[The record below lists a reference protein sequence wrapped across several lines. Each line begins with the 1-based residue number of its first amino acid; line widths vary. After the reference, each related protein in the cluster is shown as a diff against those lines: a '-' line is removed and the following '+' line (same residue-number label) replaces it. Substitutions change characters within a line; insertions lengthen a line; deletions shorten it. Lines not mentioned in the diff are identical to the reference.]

1 MLKTD
6 RRSKKV
12 ALVAHCLLNQ
22 NAKVN
27 GFAFFP
33 AMVGEVIE
41 LLRKHEYGILQL
53 PCPETIY
60 AGTRRW
66 WCVREQ
72 YDNPGFIRAMRNVL
86 QSVIDQIEE
95 YKKNGYK
102 VILIGLDGSPS
113 CGIRWSGSDDRWG
126 GKPEI
131 APGDYPVV
139 PEKGIFMRTLVE
151 MIEERGLGLPPM
163 IGAGFDMP
171 RFNTEEV
178 VKELDEFL
186 YRCDKQ

>member
-1 MLKTD
+1 MLEKD
-6 RRSKKV
+6 KRAKKV

-33 AMVGEVIE
+33 AMVSEVIDV
-41 LLRKHEYGILQL
+41 LKKHDYGILQL

-66 WCVREQ
+66 WFVRNQ
-72 YDNPGFIRAMRNVL
+72 YDNPGFINLARQILKPIV
-86 QSVIDQIEE
+86 DQVKE
-95 YKKNGYK
+95 YQNNGFK
-102 VILIGLDGSPS
+102 VVLIGLDGSPS
-113 CGIRWSGSDDRWG
+113 CGVRWSGSNEGWG

-131 APGDYPVV
+131 PPGDYPVIQD
-139 PEKGIFMRTLVE
+139 KGIFMRTLME
-151 MIEERGLGLPPM
+151 MVNEENLPELPY

-171 RFNTEEV
+171 NFSVEDV
-178 VKELDEFL
+178 VKELEGFL
-186 YRCDKQ
+186 TEN

>member
-1 MLKTD
+1 MLEKD
-6 RRSKKV
+6 KRAKKV

-33 AMVGEVIE
+33 AMVGEIVD
-41 LLRKHEYGILQL
+41 LLKKHNYGILQL

-66 WCVREQ
+66 WYVRDQ
-72 YDNPGFIRAMRNVL
+72 YDNPGFINLSRQIL
-86 QSVIDQIEE
+86 KPVIDQIKE
-95 YKKNGYK
+95 YQKNGFK

-113 CGIRWSGSDDRWG
+113 CGIRWSGSNNRWG

-131 APGDYPVV
+131 PPGDYPVIR
-139 PEKGIFMRTLVE
+139 EKGIFMRTLVE
-151 MIEERGLGLPPM
+151 MIKEAKLDMPPM

-171 RFNTEEV
+171 NFKVEDV
-178 VKELDEFL
+178 VKELEEFL
-186 YRCDKQ
+186 TECDSK